1 VQGLPVDRRQTKPL
15 EPPLT
20 RLPVRTHSCKCVM
33 PSIDIDQP
41 KLLIAAARRIAVDL
55 VETAAVVAQDPER
68 NAERGDLKNDA
79 T

>member
-1 VQGLPVDRRQTKPL
+1 
-15 EPPLT
+15 
-20 RLPVRTHSCKCVM
+20 M

-41 KLLIAAARRIAVDL
+41 KLLIAAARRIAVVL